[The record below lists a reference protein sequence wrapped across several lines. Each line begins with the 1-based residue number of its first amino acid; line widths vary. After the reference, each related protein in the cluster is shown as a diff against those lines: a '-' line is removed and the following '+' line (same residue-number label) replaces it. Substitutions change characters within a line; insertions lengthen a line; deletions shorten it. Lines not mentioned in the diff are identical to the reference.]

1 MPNEGRIVRVVPD
14 VPAIH
19 RRFDYLV
26 PEAMSG
32 EIRVGS
38 RVRVTL
44 QGRRVAAW
52 VVEVDVVPPEGVVLQ
67 PIAAS
72 SGFGPPASVVSLAEW
87 AAWRWAGPLSS
98 FLGTASPDRIVR
110 SLPDVRAHSGVSG
123 TSGRTAVAGPGGKEG
138 TVADIDRGH
147 EAGRAD
153 GPGAGSGRAGP
164 GAGRDSGS
172 GAGSGRAGPGAGSGE
187 SDTIIDQALGAG
199 RTVVRLAPA
208 LDAVLLVEAIIRRLD
223 RVLVLAPSH
232 QRIDQIA
239 ARLRR
244 SGIPVAVLPDD
255 WAAAAS
261 GAPVVV
267 GTRIAAWAPIDTLGG
282 VLVIDAHDE
291 AYREERAPTWSAVDV
306 LIERASRDGAPC
318 VLVTPCPTV
327 SLLEEA
333 ALVNTSRTVERRGWP
348 PVEVV
353 DRRGDDPRTGLF
365 SERLSRLLH
374 SVLPGGRAVCILNRT
389 GRARLLAC
397 ASCGSLASCTRCGGP
412 LEQQDASGVL
422 RCRRCGLERPVVCAV
437 CDSTR
442 MKLLRM
448 GVSRAREEL
457 SALMGMEAV
466 EISATS
472 PPGVGSPDS
481 GDQLIVGT
489 EAALHRVG
497 RADVVAFLDFDQ
509 HLLASRFAAGEEAL
523 ALLARAAR
531 VVGGRARR
539 AGGGARGAAGGVAMA
554 GGGRVAPAGGV
565 AMAGGGRVVAADRE
579 GVGRILVQ
587 TRLPDHAALV
597 AAVHADPSR
606 LTDGERGLRVG
617 LELPPFSALA
627 TVSGQVAAEMI
638 TGLRSVEGL
647 SVSSLFEDRWL
658 VKAPDHRTL
667 CDGLAAVPRP
677 AGRLR
682 VEVDPTD
689 V

>member
-1 MPNEGRIVRVVPD
+1 VVPD

-38 RVRVTL
+38 RVRVSL

-87 AAWRWAGPLSS
+87 AAWRWVGPVSS
-98 FLGTASPDRIVR
+98 FLGTASPDRNVR
-110 SLPDVRAHSGVSG
+110 SLPILRSRPPASGTGSGVGVGVGVESG
-123 TSGRTAVAGPGGKEG
+123 TGN
-138 TVADIDRGH
+138 
-147 EAGRAD
+147 
-153 GPGAGSGRAGP
+153 GSGV
-164 GAGRDSGS
+164 
-172 GAGSGRAGPGAGSGE
+172 GAGSGE
-187 SDTIIDQALGAG
+187 ADTIIDQALGAG
-199 RTVVRLAPA
+199 NAVVRLAPA

-223 RVLVLAPSH
+223 RVLILAPSH
-232 QRIDQIA
+232 QRVDQVA

-244 SGIPVAVLPDD
+244 SGVPVAVLPDGWAD
-255 WAAAAS
+255 AAA

-306 LIERASRDGAPC
+306 LIERARRDGAPC

-327 SLLEEA
+327 SLLEGT
-333 ALVNTSRTVERRGWP
+333 ALVTTSRGAERRGWP

-365 SERLSRLLH
+365 SERLSQLLH
-374 SVLPGGRAVCILNRT
+374 SVLPGGRAICILNRT

-397 ASCGSLASCTRCGGP
+397 ASCGSLASCTRCGGA
-412 LEQQDASGVL
+412 LEQEDAGGVL

-448 GVSRAREEL
+448 GVGRAREEL

-481 GDQLIVGT
+481 GDQLVVGT

-509 HLLASRFAAGEEAL
+509 HLVASRFAAGEEAL

-531 VVGGRARR
+531 VVGGRA
-539 AGGGARGAAGGVAMA
+539 GPVGARPVGSRAAGARAVGAPAVGGRD
-554 GGGRVAPAGGV
+554 GGGRD
-565 AMAGGGRVVAADRE
+565 GGGRDGGGRD
-579 GVGRILVQ
+579 GGGRILVQ
-587 TRLPDHAALV
+587 TRLPGHAALA

-606 LTDGERGLRVG
+606 LTDGERELRLALG
-617 LELPPFSALA
+617 LPPFAALA
-627 TVSGQVAAEMI
+627 TVGGQAAEEMV
-638 TGLRSVEGL
+638 TGLRSVDGL
-647 SVSSLFEDRWL
+647 SVSSLAEEKWL
-658 VKAPDHRTL
+658 VRASDHPTL
-667 CDGLAAVPRP
+667 CDGLASVPRP
-677 AGRLR
+677 AGRVR

>member
-1 MPNEGRIVRVVPD
+1 MGPSTQIEGRVVRVVPD

-26 PEAMSG
+26 PESLSAD
-32 EIRVGS
+32 IRVGS
-38 RVRVTL
+38 RVRVSL
-44 QGRRVAAW
+44 HGRRVAAW
-52 VVEVDVVPPEGVVLQ
+52 VVEVDVVPPGGVVLQ

-72 SGFGPPASVVSLAEW
+72 SGLGPPESVVSLAEW

-98 FLGTASPDRIVR
+98 FLGTASPERN
-110 SLPDVRAHSGVSG
+110 VRALPTARWSSRPEPG
-123 TSGRTAVAGPGGKEG
+123 TGPVGGGGGGGDDGGGPSSTGPG
-138 TVADIDRGH
+138 RG
-147 EAGRAD
+147 ASA
-153 GPGAGSGRAGP
+153 SGG
-164 GAGRDSGS
+164 
-172 GAGSGRAGPGAGSGE
+172 GE
-187 SDTIIDQALGAG
+187 SEAIIDQALAAP
-199 RTVVRLAPA
+199 RAVVRLAPA
-208 LDAVLLVEAIIRRLD
+208 LDAVLLVEAIIRRLH

-232 QRIDQIA
+232 QRVDQIA

-244 SGIPVAVLPDD
+244 AGIPVAVLPDAWAD
-255 WAAAAS
+255 AAA

-267 GTRIAAWAPIDTLGG
+267 GTRIAAWAPIDRLGG
-282 VLVIDAHDE
+282 VLVLDAHDE

-306 LIERASRDGAPC
+306 LLERSRRDDVPC

-327 SLLEEA
+327 PLLEEA
-333 ALVNTSRTVERRGWP
+333 TLMNTSRAVERRGWP
-348 PVEVV
+348 PVEVA

-365 SERLSRLLH
+365 SERLSQLLH
-374 SVLPGGRAVCILNRT
+374 SVLPEGRAVCILNRT

-397 ASCGSLASCTRCGGP
+397 ASCGSLASCTRCGGA
-412 LEQQDASGVL
+412 LEQLDAGGVL

-472 PPGVGSPDS
+472 PSGVGSSGVGSSDS
-481 GDQLIVGT
+481 GQHLVVGT

-497 RADVVAFLDFDQ
+497 RADLVAFLDFDQ
-509 HLLASRFAAGEEAL
+509 HLLAPRFAAGEEAL

-531 VVGGRARR
+531 VVGGRE
-539 AGGGARGAAGGVAMA
+539 GG
-554 GGGRVAPAGGV
+554 
-565 AMAGGGRVVAADRE
+565 
-579 GVGRILVQ
+579 GRILVQ
-587 TRLPDHAALV
+587 TRQPDHEALS

-606 LTDGERGLRVG
+606 LSDGERELRAGLG
-617 LELPPFSALA
+617 LPPFAALA
-627 TVSGQVAAEMI
+627 TVGGPAAEEMV
-638 TGLRSVEGL
+638 TGLRQADGL
-647 SVSSLFEDRWL
+647 SVSSLTDTKWL
-658 VKAPDHRTL
+658 VKAADHDTL
-667 CDGLAAVPRP
+667 CDGLASVSRP
-677 AGRLR
+677 AGRVR

>member
-1 MPNEGRIVRVVPD
+1 MPEK
-14 VPAIH
+14 
-19 RRFDYLV
+19 L
-26 PEAMSG
+26 SG
-32 EIRVGS
+32 DIRVGS
-38 RVRVTL
+38 RVRITL
-44 QGRRVAAW
+44 HGRRVAAW

-98 FLGTASPDRIVR
+98 FLGTASPERN
-110 SLPDVRAHSGVSG
+110 VRALPVGRGVAAAS
-123 TSGRTAVAGPGGKEG
+123 A
-138 TVADIDRGH
+138 
-147 EAGRAD
+147 
-153 GPGAGSGRAGP
+153 SGRAAAEGSAAAASAPGP
-164 GAGRDSGS
+164 VT
-172 GAGSGRAGPGAGSGE
+172 GAGSGE
-187 SDTIIDQALGAG
+187 ADTIIDQALGAG
-199 RTVVRLAPA
+199 HAVVRLAPG
-208 LDAVLLVEAIIRRLD
+208 LDPVLLVEAIIRRRD
-223 RVLVLAPSH
+223 RVLVVAPSH
-232 QRIDQIA
+232 QRVDQIA
-239 ARLRR
+239 ARLRG
-244 SGIPVAVLPDD
+244 SGTPVAVLPNGWAD
-255 WAAAAS
+255 AAA

-267 GTRIAAWAPIDTLGG
+267 GTRIAAWAPTETLGS

-306 LIERASRDGAPC
+306 LIERARRDNAPC

-327 SLLEEA
+327 SLLEGVT
-333 ALVNTSRTVERRGWP
+333 LVHTSRAVERRGWP

-353 DRRGDDPRTGLF
+353 DRREDDPRTGLF
-365 SERLSRLLH
+365 SERLSQLLH
-374 SVLPGGRAVCILNRT
+374 SVLPEGRAVCILNRT

-397 ASCGSLASCTRCGGP
+397 ASCGSLASCTRCGGA
-412 LEQQDASGVL
+412 LEQPEAGGVL

-457 SALMGMEAV
+457 SALMGVEAV

-472 PPGVGSPDS
+472 APGVGSPDS
-481 GDQLIVGT
+481 GDHLVVGT
-489 EAALHRVG
+489 EAALHRAG

-531 VVGGRARR
+531 VVGGRE
-539 AGGGARGAAGGVAMA
+539 
-554 GGGRVAPAGGV
+554 GGGRV
-565 AMAGGGRVVAADRE
+565 
-579 GVGRILVQ
+579 LVQ
-587 TRLPDHAALV
+587 TRVPDHAALS

-606 LTDGERGLRVG
+606 LTDGERELRAG
-617 LELPPFSALA
+617 LELPPFAALA
-627 TVSGQVAAEMI
+627 TVGGPAAEELV
-638 TGLRSVEGL
+638 TGLREVEGL
-647 SVSSLFEDRWL
+647 SVSSLVDEKWL

-677 AGRLR
+677 SGRVR

>member
-1 MPNEGRIVRVVPD
+1 VVPEK
-14 VPAIH
+14 
-19 RRFDYLV
+19 L
-26 PEAMSG
+26 SG
-32 EIRVGS
+32 DIRVGS
-38 RVRVTL
+38 RVRITL
-44 QGRRVAAW
+44 HGRRVAAW

-98 FLGTASPDRIVR
+98 FLGTASPERN
-110 SLPDVRAHSGVSG
+110 VRALPMV
-123 TSGRTAVAGPGGKEG
+123 RTA
-138 TVADIDRGH
+138 
-147 EAGRAD
+147 
-153 GPGAGSGRAGP
+153 GAGA
-164 GAGRDSGS
+164 A
-172 GAGSGRAGPGAGSGE
+172 AGSAAAAAAAAAGGTAGSAAAAPGSAAAGAGSGE
-187 SDTIIDQALGAG
+187 ADSIIEQALAAG
-199 RTVVRLAPA
+199 HAVVRLAPA
-208 LDAVLLVEAIIRRLD
+208 LDPVLLVEAIIRRRD
-223 RVLVLAPSH
+223 RVLVVAPSH
-232 QRIDQIA
+232 LRVDQIA
-239 ARLRR
+239 TRLRG
-244 SGIPVAVLPDD
+244 SGTPVAVLPDGWAD
-255 WAAAAS
+255 AAA

-267 GTRIAAWAPIDTLGG
+267 GTRIAAWAPTETLGA

-306 LIERASRDGAPC
+306 LIERARRDNAPC

-327 SLLEEA
+327 SLLEGVSV
-333 ALVNTSRTVERRGWP
+333 VNTSRAVERRGWP

-353 DRRGDDPRTGLF
+353 DRREDDPRTGLF
-365 SERLSRLLH
+365 SERLSQLLH
-374 SVLPGGRAVCILNRT
+374 SVLPDGRAVCILNRT

-397 ASCGSLASCTRCGGP
+397 ASCGSLASCTRCAGA
-412 LEQQDASGVL
+412 LEQSEAGGVL

-442 MKLLRM
+442 MKLIRM

-457 SALMGMEAV
+457 SALMGVAAV

-472 PPGVGSPDS
+472 APGVGSPDS
-481 GDQLIVGT
+481 GDHLIVGT

-497 RADVVAFLDFDQ
+497 RADAVAFLDFDQ

-531 VVGGRARR
+531 VVGGRAVGRVVGR
-539 AGGGARGAAGGVAMA
+539 ERGEA
-554 GGGRVAPAGGV
+554 GGGRV
-565 AMAGGGRVVAADRE
+565 
-579 GVGRILVQ
+579 LVQ
-587 TRLPDHAALV
+587 TRMPDHAALS

-606 LTDGERGLRVG
+606 LTDGERELRAG
-617 LELPPFSALA
+617 LELPPFAALA
-627 TVSGQVAAEMI
+627 TVGGAAAEELV
-638 TGLRSVEGL
+638 TGLRGVEGL
-647 SVSSLFEDRWL
+647 SMSSLADEKWL

-677 AGRLR
+677 SGRVR

>member
-1 MPNEGRIVRVVPD
+1 M
-14 VPAIH
+14 
-19 RRFDYLV
+19 
-26 PEAMSG
+26 
-32 EIRVGS
+32 
-38 RVRVTL
+38 
-44 QGRRVAAW
+44 
-52 VVEVDVVPPEGVVLQ
+52 
-67 PIAAS
+67 
-72 SGFGPPASVVSLAEW
+72 
-87 AAWRWAGPLSS
+87 
-98 FLGTASPDRIVR
+98 
-110 SLPDVRAHSGVSG
+110 
-123 TSGRTAVAGPGGKEG
+123 
-138 TVADIDRGH
+138 
-147 EAGRAD
+147 
-153 GPGAGSGRAGP
+153 
-164 GAGRDSGS
+164 
-172 GAGSGRAGPGAGSGE
+172 
-187 SDTIIDQALGAG
+187 IDQALGAG
-199 RTVVRLAPA
+199 HAVVRLAPA

-232 QRIDQIA
+232 QRVDQIA
-239 ARLRR
+239 ARLGR
-244 SGIPVAVLPDD
+244 SGIAVAVLPDG

-267 GTRIAAWAPIDTLGG
+267 GTRIAAWAPVNTLGG
-282 VLVIDAHDE
+282 VLVLDAQDE

-306 LIERASRDGAPC
+306 VIERARRDGAPC

-333 ALVNTSRTVERRGWP
+333 TLVNTSRAVERRGWP

-374 SVLPGGRAVCILNRT
+374 AVLPGGRAVCILNRT

-397 ASCGSLASCTRCGGP
+397 AACGSLASCTRCGGA
-412 LEQQDASGVL
+412 LEQLDAAGVL

-457 SALMGMEAV
+457 SALMGIDAV
-466 EISATS
+466 EVSATS
-472 PPGVGSPDS
+472 PLGVGSLDA

-509 HLLASRFAAGEEAL
+509 HLLAARFAAGEEAL
-523 ALLARAAR
+523 AMLARAAR
-531 VVGGRARR
+531 VVGGRTR
-539 AGGGARGAAGGVAMA
+539 AGVAPVRLASGAIGAAA
-554 GGGRVAPAGGV
+554 GTDDAAAGKGT
-565 AMAGGGRVVAADRE
+565 
-579 GVGRILVQ
+579 VGRILVQ
-587 TRLPDHAALV
+587 SRLPDHPALV
-597 AAVHADPSR
+597 AAIHADPSR
-606 LTDGERGLRVG
+606 LTDGERELRVG
-617 LELPPFSALA
+617 LGLPPFSALA
-627 TVSGQVAAEMI
+627 TVSGQAAAEMVSR
-638 TGLRSVEGL
+638 LRAVEGL
-647 SVSSLFEDRWL
+647 EVSSVSEDRWL
-658 VKAPDHRTL
+658 VRARDHRTL

>member
-1 MPNEGRIVRVVPD
+1 M
-14 VPAIH
+14 
-19 RRFDYLV
+19 
-26 PEAMSG
+26 
-32 EIRVGS
+32 
-38 RVRVTL
+38 
-44 QGRRVAAW
+44 
-52 VVEVDVVPPEGVVLQ
+52 
-67 PIAAS
+67 
-72 SGFGPPASVVSLAEW
+72 
-87 AAWRWAGPLSS
+87 
-98 FLGTASPDRIVR
+98 
-110 SLPDVRAHSGVSG
+110 
-123 TSGRTAVAGPGGKEG
+123 
-138 TVADIDRGH
+138 
-147 EAGRAD
+147 
-153 GPGAGSGRAGP
+153 
-164 GAGRDSGS
+164 
-172 GAGSGRAGPGAGSGE
+172 
-187 SDTIIDQALGAG
+187 
-199 RTVVRLAPA
+199 
-208 LDAVLLVEAIIRRLD
+208 
-223 RVLVLAPSH
+223 
-232 QRIDQIA
+232 
-239 ARLRR
+239 
-244 SGIPVAVLPDD
+244 
-255 WAAAAS
+255 
-261 GAPVVV
+261 
-267 GTRIAAWAPIDTLGG
+267 
-282 VLVIDAHDE
+282 
-291 AYREERAPTWSAVDV
+291 
-306 LIERASRDGAPC
+306 
-318 VLVTPCPTV
+318 
-327 SLLEEA
+327 
-333 ALVNTSRTVERRGWP
+333 
-348 PVEVV
+348 V

-397 ASCGSLASCTRCGGP
+397 ASCGSLASCTRCGGA

-539 AGGGARGAAGGVAMA
+539 AGGEAREAAGGVAMV
-554 GGGRVAPAGGV
+554 GGGRVAPAGRGRVVAAGREGV
-565 AMAGGGRVVAADRE
+565 AGGGRVAPTGGE

-606 LTDGERGLRVG
+606 LTDGERRLRVG
-617 LELPPFSALA
+617 LGLPPFSALA

-638 TGLRSVEGL
+638 TGLRSIEGL
-647 SVSSLFEDRWL
+647 SVSSLSEDRWL